1 MKRSYEFTYIMPA
14 TLNEADQKS
23 TEEKVLEW
31 IKGADGEVTNTS
43 HWDRRRLAYNIG
55 TNREGY
61 YVFLEAQLVPETIT
75 DIERRVKL
83 EPNVIRHLVVRIDE

>member
-31 IKGADGEVTNTS
+31 IKAGDGEVTNTS
-43 HWDRRRLAYNIG
+43 HWGRRRLAYNIG

-61 YVFLEAQLVPETIT
+61 YVFLEAELVPENISEL
-75 DIERRVKL
+75 ERRVKL
-83 EPNVIRHLVVRIDE
+83 EANVIRHLVVRIDE